1 MSKSNSFENDILAFT
16 FVATAIPL
24 GAATDLYVALHTADP
39 GEAGTQD
46 TNETAYTNY
55 ARVGVARTSGGWT
68 VAGNSVVNAA
78 DIVFPQC
85 GTTGATLTHW
95 SIGRQSSGAG
105 GQILYKGALAAPLAV
120 SNLIAPRILAG
131 TLNILED

>member
-1 MSKSNSFENDILAFT
+1 MSKSNAFENDVLGFT
-16 FVATAIPL
+16 FLATAIPL
-24 GAATDLYVALHTADP
+24 GSAPDLYVALHTADP

-55 ARVGVARTSGGWT
+55 ARVAVARTSGGWT

-95 SIGRQSSGAG
+95 SVGRLASGP
-105 GQILYKGALAAPLAV
+105 GQVLYKGALAAPLAV
-120 SNLIAPRILAG
+120 ANLIAPRILAG